1 MQIPKSDY
9 DPNGLEFEIALMK
22 ARYVYPE
29 PENPSAKSIEKHAI
43 QIYESEMVER
53 SLCEQY
59 ECFRPVTY
67 RNVCEYFDGSKRDK
81 LLHKQSPYVMVK
93 DKLSKRHIRQI
104 FEYSFEFL
112 DIFHVPTLSVIEC
125 KVYKSDAG
133 LERHKSKIRSRRNSR
148 RGVMAGDEL
157 NDYYLLCKDNET
169 EFLPEWFLSVNESG
183 QFVKHDFG
191 EFIES
196 GIK

>member
-1 MQIPKSDY
+1 M
-9 DPNGLEFEIALMK
+9 
-22 ARYVYPE
+22 
-29 PENPSAKSIEKHAI
+29 
-43 QIYESEMVER
+43 
-53 SLCEQY
+53 
-59 ECFRPVTY
+59 
-67 RNVCEYFDGSKRDK
+67 
-81 LLHKQSPYVMVK
+81 
-93 DKLSKRHIRQI
+93 
-104 FEYSFEFL
+104 
-112 DIFHVPTLSVIEC
+112 PTLSVIEC
-125 KVYKSDAG
+125 KVYKSDTG